1 LLSAILIP
9 ESRPAFTKEDTERKS
24 MSTELQ
30 IFHYEGNRVRTVQR
44 DGEPWWVL
52 KDVCAVLGI
61 EKYRDCAAR
70 LDDDERA
77 PVVVDTPGGP
87 QEMTAV
93 SESGLYNIILLSR
106 KPEARR
112 FKRWVTHDVLPTIR
126 RHGMYARD
134 ELLDNPDLMI
144 SVLQALKFERSHNA
158 VLEERAAVQG
168 RLIAKLKPKAA
179 YYDAILACPD
189 AVPVSVIAK
198 EYGWS
203 AIHMNAFL
211 HELGVQYKQS
221 GIWLLYQKYAG
232 YGYACS
238 RTHEHTG
245 RGGEPHATVHTYW
258 TQKGRLFLY
267 GLLEDHGVLPL
278 VERGHD

>member
-1 LLSAILIP
+1 
-9 ESRPAFTKEDTERKS
+9 

-30 IFHYEGNRVRTVQR
+30 IFNYEGNRVRTVQR

-52 KDVCAVLGI
+52 KDVCAVLGLTTP
-61 EKYRDCAAR
+61 AR
-70 LDDDERA
+70 VAERLEVDE
-77 PVVVDTPGGP
+77 
-87 QEMTAV
+87 V
-93 SESGLYNIILLSR
+93 SQTHIIDAMGRKQATTIISEAGLYSVILRSD

-112 FKRWVTHDVLPTIR
+112 FKRWVTHDVLPAIR

-144 SVLQALKFERSHNA
+144 SVLQALKLERSHNA

-168 RLIAKLKPKAA
+168 RLIAALKPKAA
-179 YYDAILACPD
+179 YYDVILACPD
-189 AVPVSVIAK
+189 AVAVSVIAK
-198 EYGWS
+198 DYGWS

-232 YGYACS
+232 HGYTCTNTLS
-238 RTHEHTG
+238 FEGKH
-245 RGGEPHATVHTYW
+245 GEPHATVHTYW

-267 GLLEDHGVLPL
+267 GLLKDHGVLPL
-278 VERGHD
+278 VERGEP

>member
-1 LLSAILIP
+1 MA
-9 ESRPAFTKEDTERKS
+9 RKKQKKYEEGIF

-30 IFHYEGNRVRTVQR
+30 IFNYEGNRVRTVQR

-52 KDVCAVLGI
+52 KDVCAVLGLSNARMI
-61 EKYRDCAAR
+61 ADR
-70 LDDDERA
+70 LDKDDVSLAYITDSLGRQQQ
-77 PVVVDTPGGP
+77 TN
-87 QEMTAV
+87 TV
-93 SESGLYNIILLSR
+93 SEAGLYSVILRSD

-112 FKRWVTHDVLPTIR
+112 FKRWVTHDVLPAIR

-134 ELLDNPDLMI
+134 ELLGNPDLMI
-144 SVLQALKFERSHNA
+144 AVLQALKLERSHNA

-168 RLIAKLKPKAA
+168 RLIAAMKPKAA
-179 YYDAILACPD
+179 YYDVLLACPD
-189 AVPVSVIAK
+189 AVAVSVVAK
-198 EYGWS
+198 DYGWS
-203 AIHMNAFL
+203 AIRMNKFL
-211 HELGVQYKQS
+211 HDCGVQYKQS

-232 YGYACS
+232 HGYACS

-267 GLLEDHGVLPL
+267 GLLKEHGVLPL
-278 VERGHD
+278 VERGKP

>member
-1 LLSAILIP
+1 
-9 ESRPAFTKEDTERKS
+9 

-30 IFHYEGNRVRTVQR
+30 IFNYEGNRVRTVQR

-52 KDVCAVLGI
+52 KDVCAVLQLTTP
-61 EKYRDCAAR
+61 AR
-70 LDDDERA
+70 VAERLEADEMSQAHITDAIGRK
-77 PVVVDTPGGP
+77 
-87 QEMTAV
+87 QETTIV
-93 SESGLYNIILLSR
+93 SEAGLFSVILRSD

-144 SVLQALKFERSHNA
+144 AVLQALKFERPHNV

-179 YYDAILACPD
+179 YCDMILACPD
-189 AVPVSVIAK
+189 AVPISVIAK
-198 EYGWS
+198 DYGWS
-203 AIHMNAFL
+203 AVRMNAFL

-221 GIWLLYQKYAG
+221 GVWLLYQKYAG
-232 YGYACS
+232 HGYAYS

-245 RGGEPHATVHTYW
+245 RDGEPHATVHTYW

-267 GLLEDHGVLPL
+267 GLLKDHGVLRL
-278 VERGHD
+278 VERGES

>member
-1 LLSAILIP
+1 M
-9 ESRPAFTKEDTERKS
+9 TTN
-24 MSTELQ
+24 LQ
-30 IFHYEGNRVRTVQR
+30 IFNYEGNRVRTVQR

-61 EKYRDCAAR
+61 GNSGNVAAR
-70 LDDDERA
+70 LDDDEKGIHT
-77 PVVVDTPGGP
+77 VDTLGGK
-87 QEMTAV
+87 QDLTII

-144 SVLQALKFERSHNA
+144 AVLQALKFERSHNA

-179 YYDAILACPD
+179 YYDVILACPD
-189 AVPVSVIAK
+189 AVAVSVIAK
-198 EYGWS
+198 DYGWS
-203 AIHMNAFL
+203 ARRMNKFL
-211 HELGVQYKQS
+211 HDCGVQYRQ
-221 GIWLLYQKYAG
+221 GRTWLLYQKYAG

-267 GLLEDHGVLPL
+267 GLLKKHGVLPL
-278 VERGHD
+278 VERGEP